1 MAAACLSIVA
11 SGSSRMSM
19 AVTSD
24 CAAGKTVFQSF
35 FMLTTVQPSFFA
47 CSSSAG
53 VKKP

>member
-1 MAAACLSIVA
+1 
-11 SGSSRMSM
+11 M
-19 AVTSD
+19 AVTAD

-53 VKKP
+53 VKEPSLTSGNPRAGP